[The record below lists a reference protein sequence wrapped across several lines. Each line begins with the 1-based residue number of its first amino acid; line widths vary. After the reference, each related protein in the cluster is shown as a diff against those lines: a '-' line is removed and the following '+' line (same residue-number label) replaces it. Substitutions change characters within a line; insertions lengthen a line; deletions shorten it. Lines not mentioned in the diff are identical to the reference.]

1 MIVYFLDLTDSTVDT
16 PETVPYFRT
25 TNPELLHKK
34 DRGRP
39 TEAVVVMKRKG
50 FGEGDVFEHV
60 PGAEVLDLEEPE
72 VSEPP
77 VRAGKRKRGD
87 DEDEDDSGMEVDDE
101 EEEVRSI

>member
-1 MIVYFLDLTDSTVDT
+1 M
-16 PETVPYFRT
+16 
-25 TNPELLHKK
+25 
-34 DRGRP
+34 
-39 TEAVVVMKRKG
+39 VMKRKG

-60 PGAEVLDLEEPE
+60 PGAEVLDLVEPE

-101 EEEVRSI
+101 EEVRSIKIQRIFCLLKSLPTHQIFFVCSQASVKKSFC

>member
-1 MIVYFLDLTDSTVDT
+1 M
-16 PETVPYFRT
+16 
-25 TNPELLHKK
+25 
-34 DRGRP
+34 
-39 TEAVVVMKRKG
+39 VMKRKG

-101 EEEVRSI
+101 EEVRSIKIQRICFC

>member
-1 MIVYFLDLTDSTVDT
+1 M
-16 PETVPYFRT
+16 
-25 TNPELLHKK
+25 
-34 DRGRP
+34 
-39 TEAVVVMKRKG
+39 VMKRKG

-60 PGAEVLDLEEPE
+60 PGAEVLDLVEPE

-101 EEEVRSI
+101 EEVRSTKIQRIFFVKKVPPPIKYF